1 MHHNWNC
8 ARKKRNKAQVKR
20 KKTYLC
26 SGIPVDVVLIVVES
40 GGERR
45 GSKWSASA
53 AFKLG

>member
-26 SGIPVDVVLIVVES
+26 GGIPVDVVLIVVES